1 MEENI
6 MREKQPFPALS
17 RSLIVYLY
25 VGHFLTRWGT
35 RMWEFSVGLYM
46 IHIWPKSL
54 LFAAIYG
61 VVESASAALFGPII
75 GRWVDR
81 LTYVQVLRLW
91 LLTQNLSFIIAG
103 GATVALIFHS
113 SLKSISFVA
122 FISLFVLTTVSGAIG
137 VLSTLAGTILI
148 EREWVVIISEGQPP
162 EVRTKM
168 NAVIRRI
175 DLICKLFAPVISGF
189 IISFISLKA
198 SAVTLAL
205 WNTVSVWLQFW
216 LLMSVYNGIPSLSE
230 RSQKRITRPR
240 PNDPLEDPSISQ
252 KGNSKDDEESSGAEQ
267 KGNSKLVNR
276 ILPMQC
282 IEAWIVYLKQDIVLP
297 GVALALLYFTVLSFG
312 RLMTAALKWMGMP
325 AYVIG
330 IARGVSATIGIAA
343 TVVYPVLQSHIST
356 LQTGLWSIWTQWIFL
371 LVCVASIWVPN
382 ARISAWMLMGG
393 VAASRL
399 GLWMFDLSVI
409 QQMQDHVP
417 ESDRCVVGGVQNSL
431 QSMLDLLSY
440 VMGIIISNP
449 QDAKLLRSDTGL
461 ALPMLGRLTLR
472 DITIIFSCKIFGRID
487 AIFRQTSKSLTVPHG
502 RTHAHRDSA
511 WTGTAL
517 PTLKGG
523 LACGPV
529 SSMTLHHAR
538 PLPKLETHHIGA
550 QSPLRHTIASHY
562 GRPPLAH
569 KWRLPWIGQSQPSAS
584 TMRLEINPKPVE
596 AAISTSSTS
605 WGAVPRHFQ
614 SGSSRI
620 QIRPG

>member
-252 KGNSKDDEESSGAEQ
+252 VIEALPSHVESGSGAEQKGNRAEQ

-449 QDAKLLRSDTGL
+449 QDFWKLTIMSFSSATL
-461 ALPMLGRLTLR
+461 AG
-472 DITIIFSCKIFGRID
+472 
-487 AIFRQTSKSLTVPHG
+487 SLY
-502 RTHAHRDSA
+502 
-511 WTGTAL
+511 
-517 PTLKGG
+517 
-523 LACGPV
+523 
-529 SSMTLHHAR
+529 TLHAYR
-538 PLPKLETHHIGA
+538 
-550 QSPLRHTIASHY
+550 R
-562 GRPPLAH
+562 
-569 KWRLPWIGQSQPSAS
+569 
-584 TMRLEINPKPVE
+584 
-596 AAISTSSTS
+596 STSCTMKNC
-605 WGAVPRHFQ
+605 FC
-614 SGSSRI
+614 
-620 QIRPG
+620 